1 MLNLRHTA
9 KHRHRYPSLLYYSIL
24 TVMVWYFTISL
35 TSYFT
40 FRSETKSYITYNLVP
55 DEWLSICVNLFF
67 AINTLTSYPVQILC
81 CFEILETYKFFN
93 NDVDSNLVKNLKVT
107 GERVLIVI
115 GITLLAS
122 TIPNFVAFLNIIGGL
137 GCMIL
142 GFILPPLYYMTL
154 YK

>member
-1 MLNLRHTA
+1 M
-9 KHRHRYPSLLYYSIL
+9 
-24 TVMVWYFTISL
+24 
-35 TSYFT
+35 
-40 FRSETKSYITYNLVP
+40 P

-81 CFEILETYKFFN
+81 CFEILETYKFFS